1 MNKVLPFLLLLF
13 VFTSCSRKYKIE
25 GASSVTSLD
34 GKMLFIKV
42 LQNGEW
48 LNIDSAEVV
57 HGLFSMKGKV
67 DSVVMA
73 TLYIGDESIMPLVIE
88 KGNIQVSITNTEL
101 VAKGTALNNAL
112 YAFIDKK
119 NSLDVQIEE
128 LQRKEARM
136 VMDGADLADIHEQL
150 THEGD
155 SLMQDMN
162 GFIKKFISDNYETVL
177 GPSVFMML
185 CSTLAYP
192 VMTPQIEDIM
202 KDAPYSFKNNKLVK
216 DFITKAKSNM
226 ELIEEH
232 QRMEQNA
239 TLNH

>member
-136 VMDGADLADIHEQL
+136 VMDGADLADIHEQY
-150 THEGD
+150 
-155 SLMQDMN
+155 MN

-185 CSTLAYP
+185 CSTLPYP